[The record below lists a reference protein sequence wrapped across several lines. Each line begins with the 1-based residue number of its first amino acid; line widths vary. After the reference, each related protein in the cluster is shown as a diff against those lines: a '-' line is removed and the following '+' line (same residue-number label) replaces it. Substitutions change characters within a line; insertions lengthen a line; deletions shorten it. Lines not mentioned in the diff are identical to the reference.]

1 VSRRPPRT
9 AEQQV
14 ARATT
19 VVTVLVCGGGLAAG
33 GLTWVLT
40 SSPGKALAAALA
52 AVVLVVGTDDVVVR
66 LRLWVRARR
75 LRARPTGRVVER
87 ADLPDEVA
95 AVVDR
100 AEAIGFRWAGARR
113 NAREVTALLV
123 DADGAVLSAAV
134 VHGRLA
140 TAVSTCLVPGERW
153 LLTMSAPDSWV
164 GPAFLVDP
172 FQPST
177 APSEAVVAQHRATRT
192 GLAHLGVHLV
202 PVGADEAQADGEA
215 LLARVA
221 DDRRVQAVRV
231 RARGSRPLLEHP
243 RLPEAIAGIRARQA
257 ELGIGAASG

>member
-1 VSRRPPRT
+1 MSRRPPRT
-9 AEQQV
+9 AEQQA

-19 VVTVLVCGGGLAAG
+19 VLTVATCAATLAAG
-33 GLTWVLT
+33 GLTWALT
-40 SSPGKALAAALA
+40 SSPGRALLAALVAD
-52 AVVLVVGTDDVVVR
+52 VLVVGTVMVVGR
-66 LRLWVRARR
+66 GLLRMRARR
-75 LRARPTGRVVER
+75 LGARPPGRVVER
-87 ADLPDEVA
+87 ADLPEELA

-100 AEAIGFRWAGARR
+100 AGAIGFRWAGARGR
-113 NAREVTALLV
+113 AREVAALLV
-123 DADGAVLSAAV
+123 DDDGAVLSAAV
-134 VHGRLA
+134 VHGRLT

-172 FQPST
+172 FPPST

-202 PVGADEAQADGEA
+202 PVGAGEAQADGEA

-231 RARGSRPLLEHP
+231 RVRGSRPLLAHP